1 MKIKDKWSEVT
12 IAEYERIVD
21 IIKNTD
27 DEIERLTGVISV
39 LSGKSDEDIADMP
52 IVEIARIGQKL
63 DFLNSFTFNKN
74 AVYKTLVIDGETL
87 VLATKN
93 MSVAQYVD
101 FQASWSAKDKDL
113 ARIISICYVP
123 KGKTY
128 NKGYDI
134 EELIDKIRNNIS
146 IDKANSIGFFLLR
159 RLTGLTTFT
168 LRFLAVLR
176 RYRAM
181 MTAQAMT
188 GKKMKIWERF
198 RYILGF
204 RS

>member
-1 MKIKDKWSEVT
+1 MKIKDKWSDIT

-21 IIKNTD
+21 IIKGTD

-39 LSGKSDEDIADMP
+39 LGGVDENEIADMP
-52 IVEIARIGQKL
+52 IAEIARIGQKL

-74 AVYKTLVIDGETL
+74 ATYKTLVIDGETL
-87 VLATKN
+87 VLPVKD

-101 FQASWSAKDKDL
+101 FQATWSAESKDL

-128 NKGYDI
+128 NKDYDI
-134 EELIDKIRNNIS
+134 EELIEKIRNNVS
-146 IDKANSIGFFLLR
+146 IDKANSIGFFLLK
-159 RLTGLTTFT
+159 RLNGLTNFT
-168 LRFLAVLR
+168 LRFLGAVN
-176 RYRAM
+176 RYRATK
-181 MTAQAMT
+181 TAQAMT
-188 GKKMKIWERF
+188 GRKMNLWRRF

-204 RS
+204 R

>member
-1 MKIKDKWSEVT
+1 MKIKDKWSDIT

-21 IIKNTD
+21 IIKGTD

-39 LSGKSDEDIADMP
+39 LGGVDENEIADMP
-52 IVEIARIGQKL
+52 IAEIARIGQKL

-74 AVYKTLVIDGETL
+74 ATYKTLVIDGETL
-87 VLATKN
+87 VLAVKD

-101 FQASWSAKDKDL
+101 FQATWSAESKDL

-128 NKGYDI
+128 NKDYDI
-134 EELIDKIRNNIS
+134 EELIEKIRNNVS
-146 IDKANSIGFFLLR
+146 IDKANSIGFFLLK
-159 RLTGLTTFT
+159 RLNGLTNFT
-168 LRFLAVLR
+168 LRFLGAVN
-176 RYRAM
+176 RYRATK
-181 MTAQAMT
+181 TAQAMT
-188 GKKMKIWERF
+188 GRKMNLWRRF

-204 RS
+204 H